1 MTRALRC
8 AACARRI
15 RGSHAHVGLIDV
27 ESGREIS
34 YHASSANPNC
44 QKRGAEEMASLL
56 ERGRVYILRHY
67 HSSRC
72 PDKVPGWGCAGG
84 CFDTPS
90 LAGVAN

>member
-8 AACARRI
+8 AACTRRI

-34 YHASSANPNC
+34 YHVHPDC
-44 QKRGAEEMASLL
+44 QKRGAEEMASFLDHA
-56 ERGRVYILRHY
+56 RVYILRHY

-72 PDKVPGWGCAGG
+72 RDEAPGFDCSGG
-84 CFDTPS
+84 CFSGAPE
-90 LAGVAN
+90 AVAN